1 MITNPNGSKRF
12 QDSDLVHTTVFN
24 TVLDSFDRVAITK
37 NNIGVTQSPQQIF
50 SFTPSN
56 LFTNNLCISFYV
68 NTTAQ
73 CALSATLSY
82 SDNSGV
88 QTINILNGY
97 TLSSPNS
104 YSFSPIYI
112 SATNNQ
118 PVSLTVYSG
127 NTTGAVTVS
136 SSAVYF

>member
-12 QDSDLVHTTVFN
+12 QDSDLVHTSVFN

-37 NNIGVTQSPQQIF
+37 NNIGVTQSPQEIF

-68 NTTAQ
+68 RTTAQ
-73 CALSATLSY
+73 CTLSATLSY
-82 SDNSGV
+82 TDDSTFQNY
-88 QTINILNGY
+88 TIINNYNFISPDSY
-97 TLSSPNS
+97 T
-104 YSFSPIYI
+104 FSPIYI
-112 SATNNQ
+112 SAINQ
-118 PVSLTVYSG
+118 PVTLQVSCG
-127 NTTGAVTVS
+127 NTSGVAYIS

>member
-12 QDSDLVHTTVFN
+12 EDSDLVHTSVFN
-24 TVLDSFDRVAITK
+24 TLLDSFDRVAITR
-37 NNIGVTQSPQQIF
+37 NNVGVTQSPQQIF

-68 NTTAQ
+68 RTTAQ
-73 CALSATLSY
+73 CTLSATLSY
-82 SDNSGV
+82 TDNGSV
-88 QTINILNGY
+88 QNLAILNNY
-97 TLSSPNS
+97 NFTSADS

-112 SATNNQ
+112 ATANQ
-118 PVSLTVYSG
+118 PVTLTVSSG
-127 NTTGAVTVS
+127 NTSGVAIVS

>member
-12 QDSDLVHTTVFN
+12 EDSDLVHTSVFN
-24 TVLDSFDRVAITK
+24 TLLDSFDRVAVTK
-37 NNIGVTQSPQQIF
+37 SNIGVTQYSQQIF

-56 LFTNNLCISFYV
+56 LFNNNVCISFYV
-68 NTTAQ
+68 NTAAQ
-73 CALSATLSY
+73 CTLSATINY
-82 SDNSGV
+82 SDTNGV

-97 TLSSPNS
+97 TLSANS

-112 SATNNQ
+112 STVNQ
-118 PVSLTVYSG
+118 PISLTVSSG
-127 NTTGAVTVS
+127 NTSGAITIS